1 MDYQYYNGEPLIKLP
16 NWMRKF
22 VPWFRPIGISMC
34 IISLVIPFLI
44 LTHVIESTFF
54 LNCLTMLFNFYGVVL
69 WVYGYSLRK
78 VSRIKDEQL
87 SQEILEFYEQKR
99 NKSG

>member
-1 MDYQYYNGEPLIKLP
+1 
-16 NWMRKF
+16 MRKF

-44 LTHVIESTFF
+44 ITHVIESTFF

-87 SQEILEFYEQKR
+87 SQRSSSFTNRSEIKAV
-99 NKSG
+99 S